1 MNNSTDKLNHFNAKV
16 CLQVL
21 PKLDVS
27 GVSRGTIELSRA
39 IVSSGRRAIIASS
52 GGAFTKELSRIGVQH
67 YDLNLYSKSPFSIL
81 MNAVYLSEIV
91 NKEGV
96 SIIHARSRAPAWS
109 AYLASKLTKKPLVTT
124 FHGTYGTGLMGLKKK
139 YNSIMLK
146 GNSII
151 AISNFIYNHIIEE
164 YKFDSEHVH
173 KIPRGVDLS
182 IFSPSK
188 VSAERI
194 IHLSRKWKLSENSGP
209 VIMLPGRLSP
219 WKGQLLLIDAL
230 DYLKGTNRLPENLR
244 CLFVGPDGN
253 KKRYRN
259 LLEKK
264 IRELDLDG
272 VVHIIDDCKDIGSAY
287 MLTDL
292 VISASL
298 KPEAFGRVVAEA
310 QAMGR
315 PVVAPNHGAASEI
328 IKKDVTGWL
337 FKPGQAISLAESIE
351 KALSISQVEREKLAS
366 IARNNIKE
374 KFTISQMVD
383 STLDIY
389 ENKINNYKK

>member
-1 MNNSTDKLNHFNAKV
+1 
-16 CLQVL
+16 
-21 PKLDVS
+21 
-27 GVSRGTIELSRA
+27 
-39 IVSSGRRAIIASS
+39 
-52 GGAFTKELSRIGVQH
+52 
-67 YDLNLYSKSPFSIL
+67 
-81 MNAVYLSEIV
+81 
-91 NKEGV
+91 
-96 SIIHARSRAPAWS
+96 
-109 AYLASKLTKKPLVTT
+109 
-124 FHGTYGTGLMGLKKK
+124 
-139 YNSIMLK
+139 MLK

-219 WKGQLLLIDAL
+219 WKGQLLVIDAL

-389 ENKINNYKK
+389 ENTIKNYNK